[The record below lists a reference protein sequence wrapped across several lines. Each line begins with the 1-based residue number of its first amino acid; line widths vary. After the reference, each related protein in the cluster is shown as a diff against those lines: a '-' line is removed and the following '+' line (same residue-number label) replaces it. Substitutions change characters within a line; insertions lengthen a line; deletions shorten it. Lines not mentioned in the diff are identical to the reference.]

1 MGRLYARIG
10 LLIGIGFGALW
21 AIWGATLLS
30 FGRAGTIAVA
40 VAAVALVAAA
50 LLRPLTFRGSPS
62 RTTGPRRTWLW
73 YGLVVVAEI
82 VALNLL
88 FVLIEARG
96 WEEYRPP
103 AIGLIIGLHFL
114 PLGWAMRF
122 PGFRLLGMTMTAA
135 AVAAIVAIALGA
147 DSRLAAGLDCL
158 ANALLL
164 WGSAAITL
172 LPRRS

>member
-1 MGRLYARIG
+1 MGTHYARIG

-21 AIWGATLLS
+21 MAWATALLSLGSASIVFVAAPALLLGAT
-30 FGRAGTIAVA
+30 
-40 VAAVALVAAA
+40 A
-50 LLRPLTFRGSPS
+50 LLRPVAGRSPAPS
-62 RTTGPRRTWLW
+62 TGPHRTWLW
-73 YGLVVVAEI
+73 YSLVILAEI

-88 FVLIEARG
+88 FLLIEARG
-96 WEEYRPP
+96 WQEYRPP

-122 PGFRLLGMTMTAA
+122 AGFRLLGMAMSAA
-135 AVAAIVAIALGA
+135 AVAAIAAIALGA
-147 DSRLAAGLDCL
+147 DPRLAAGLDCL

-164 WGSAAITL
+164 WGSAGLAL